1 MSPKPNRKSAVSIV
15 SSSLDISKGLKPP
28 TPKESIHR
36 SISNPSLPSIQGN
49 SVVPSPKPLSRSN
62 GLRKANSFNCLPN
75 EVLMT
80 IMTHSQTT
88 DLLNVRRT
96 ERRMHKLANV
106 VLHDRLALPVDILQR
121 TVETLNNSFKSL
133 LNIKKPQMIHYQQFL
148 VDLSSNEI
156 AEAIWYTSPPH
167 ELRTVCECLAIL
179 YGIDVPPTNPEQQTQ
194 QWAALKKS
202 MARYDFKTWFTNL
215 TTNVQSIPMSSVS
228 QVEDIIR
235 LDPTITYERLRE
247 VSLPGYKLLIIVA
260 ACLQYVK
267 IWDEVQQRK
276 SELSTFEVKAS
287 HAKLFL
293 SCINYNKHS
302 TPIDR

>member
-1 MSPKPNRKSAVSIV
+1 
-15 SSSLDISKGLKPP
+15 
-28 TPKESIHR
+28 
-36 SISNPSLPSIQGN
+36 
-49 SVVPSPKPLSRSN
+49 
-62 GLRKANSFNCLPN
+62 
-75 EVLMT
+75 MT